1 MITDR
6 IKSLVQNYDQAKVER
21 VEENYFTPFEVI
33 KTIEYYT
40 DSKYLGGMLDGLGRD
55 KPFYN
60 IVNYRLNTA
69 YKATPFSTKDI
80 QLIPDGG
87 ENALRVSLLNHE
99 LHDWFK
105 EVNYDATIDKMRWN
119 RAKYGSLIVKKIE
132 KDGELKIEC
141 VDLRNVV
148 VDPSNLFNVFIE
160 IHYLSPT
167 QLAKKRG
174 KWNYVEELLSD
185 KNYKSS
191 KIKNAIGSE
200 TEVTVDQYTIY
211 EVYGEFAESEI
222 EDGGDEYKF
231 NLYRL
236 YLCDDHILRADIIDE
251 FPYKHLAWEE
261 VGGRSLGRGVVE
273 DGFQA
278 QIWSNDAVLKERD
291 MMEHASKITFVTDD
305 EEVEDNIL
313 TDYDSGSI
321 IHVGDGRRLSML
333 NNVPSSLPQIQAI
346 LNKWD
351 AQYERVSSSFESVT
365 GETMPSRTP
374 FRTVAMLQQAGNSSF
389 QEKNKAFGIFQKE
402 IMYDWVIPYLIK
414 KLKKSHK
421 IWVDFTKEEMD
432 LFNDDFATYE
442 INEFLKEQTLKR
454 KTVTQEDYN
463 LLLEQQRGKVTTR
476 RFMEIPDGYY
486 DDIRTKV
493 DIVTTGENVDK
504 AALLES
510 LNTLLITVAQ
520 NPQVMTDPALS
531 KLFSR
536 IIDMSGV
543 GVSLPELT
551 TNLNVEQN
559 QQSLPG
565 QGNIGGAEAVLG
577 GGLGQ
582 ENIGG
587 GQ

>member
-236 YLCDDHILRADIIDE
+236 YLCDDYILRADIIDE

>member
-132 KDGELKIEC
+132 KDGELKIER

-236 YLCDDHILRADIIDE
+236 YLCDDYILRADIIDE

>member
-132 KDGELKIEC
+132 KDGDLKIEC